1 LALTPLPACINNGFA
16 RAARQWVA
24 APRGPQG
31 RDWPLPDADPAG
43 NVEGMKILLI
53 HGHPFDHTLWDP
65 QAAALREAGHEVIT
79 PDLRGYGLSPASVG
93 EITYLSDFAADL
105 ATATDAARLIVGGV
119 SMGGQIAMEFYR
131 QYPDRVAG
139 LILSDTSPVGET
151 EDGRKY
157 RNDLADRLL
166 AEGMAGY
173 ADEVLDKMITPAHVE
188 ELPEV
193 ADHVRRMMLA
203 TSPRGAAAALRGRAE
218 RPDYQQDLARV
229 RVPTLILVGAEDAY
243 TPIADAELIRD
254 LVPGSEL
261 VVVADAG
268 HLPGLERPAEVNAA
282 LVTFLAAHFPDEA

>member
-1 LALTPLPACINNGFA
+1 MGLA

-24 APRGPQG
+24 APPEPQR
-31 RDWPLPDADPAG
+31 RDWPLPDPPPARS
-43 NVEGMKILLI
+43 VEGMEILLI
-53 HGHPFDHTLWDP
+53 HGHPFDHTLWEP
-65 QAAALREAGHEVIT
+65 QAAALRAAGHDVIT
-79 PDLRGYGLSPASVG
+79 PDLRGYGAAPPIG

-105 ATATDAARLIVGGV
+105 AATLRTDRAIIGGV

-139 LILSDTSPVGET
+139 LILSDTSPVAET
-151 EDGRKY
+151 EEGKKSR
-157 RNDLADRLL
+157 RDLADRLL

-193 ADHVRRMMLA
+193 AAHVRRMMLA

-218 RPDYQQDLARV
+218 RPDYQKDLSRV

-254 LVPGSEL
+254 LIPGSEL
-261 VVVADAG
+261 MIFEKTG
-268 HLPGLERPAEVNAA
+268 HLPGLERSAEVNAA
-282 LVTFLAAHFPDEA
+282 LLTFLSAHFPAQA